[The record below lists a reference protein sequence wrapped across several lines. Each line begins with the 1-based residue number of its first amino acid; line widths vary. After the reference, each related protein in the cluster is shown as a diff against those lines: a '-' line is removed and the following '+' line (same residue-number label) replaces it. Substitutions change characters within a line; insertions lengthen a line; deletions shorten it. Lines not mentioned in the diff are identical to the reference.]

1 MYTIMNAVSL
11 NKAYQ
16 SVSLHNLKNAVMKFL
31 SIMVLGNTRTAGF
44 YTAQYE
50 QVFDMLPAKESK
62 RVISVKAPV
71 NDIIEPDKNEAQE
84 VKPKRPKINYFA
96 GPHSGFNPHI
106 G

>member
-1 MYTIMNAVSL
+1 MNAVSL
-11 NKAYQ
+11 NKVYQ
-16 SVSLHNLKNAVMKFL
+16 SVSLHNLKNAIMKLL
-31 SIMVLGNTRTAGF
+31 SIIGLGNTRTTGF

-50 QVFDMLPAKESK
+50 QVFDMPAKKESK

-84 VKPKRPKINYFA
+84 VKTKRPKINYFA

>member
-1 MYTIMNAVSL
+1 MNTVSL
-11 NKAYQ
+11 NKVYQ
-16 SVSLHNLKNAVMKFL
+16 SVSLHNLKNVIMKLL
-31 SIMVLGNTRTAGF
+31 SIIGLGNTKTAGF
-44 YTAQYE
+44 YTAQFG
-50 QVFDMLPAKESK
+50 QVFDVPAQKEGK

-71 NDIIEPDKNEAQE
+71 NDIIEQDKNEAQE

>member
-1 MYTIMNAVSL
+1 MNAVSL
-11 NKAYQ
+11 NKVYQ

-31 SIMVLGNTRTAGF
+31 SIIGFGNTKTAGF
-44 YTAQYE
+44 YTTQYG
-50 QVFDMLPAKESK
+50 QVFDVPAQKESK

-84 VKPKRPKINYFA
+84 VKAKRPKINYFA
-96 GPHSGFNPHI
+96 GPHAGFNPHI